1 MPRGFVA
8 KKSVSINAPPSRV
21 WDALTNPSMIEK
33 YLFGTR
39 VTSEWKVGS
48 KITYSGTWQGK
59 SYEDKGQILRIE
71 RERILESTFFS
82 SMSGLE
88 DKAENYATVTYEL
101 KAQNGGTL
109 VTVTQDNNDDEAGKE
124 HSEKN
129 WEMVLNTMKKV
140 LES

>member
-8 KKSVSINAPPSRV
+8 KKSVLINAPPSRV

-48 KITYSGTWQGK
+48 KITYRGTWQGK
-59 SYEDKGQILRIE
+59 SYEDKGQILRME
-71 RERILESTFFS
+71 KEKILESTFFS

-88 DKAENYATVTYEL
+88 DKPENYATVTYEL

-109 VTVTQDNNDDEAGKE
+109 VTVTQDNNENEAGKE